1 MNINNGN
8 HKILFSKGKL
18 YLDGVQIAG
27 EGIIPAKDILFEF
40 KINKPEESKEEVV
53 ISKDPSI
60 LEINVH
66 DSIKGVDKGPGQRG

>member
-1 MNINNGN
+1 MKINNGT

-27 EGIIPAKDILFEF
+27 EGVLPENKEVVFEF
-40 KINKPEESKEEVV
+40 HVGQKEESTE
-53 ISKDPSI
+53 IKDSSL

-66 DSIKGVDKGPGQRG
+66 DSVTGKDLGPGQKK